1 MKRTERLFL
10 ERAGKVLTVSDADK
24 DSLSAILDPSRIS
37 TIPTGVD
44 TDYFRSSNLPQL
56 PHSIVFVGSMDW
68 MPNED
73 GILFFMERIFPL
85 VRKTLQCATIK
96 IVGRDPSAKLI
107 RALQQY
113 SQVTLTGRVDDI
125 RPYLDEAEVC
135 IVPLRVGSGTRLKIF
150 EAMSMG
156 KAVVT
161 TTLGAEGLP
170 VTDGNNVLVANTE
183 KDFADAVIRLM
194 QDAGLRSRI
203 GRAARTLVEREYSW
217 RSVGDTF
224 ARSVEDFLAHDRP
237 LGAAAD

>member
-1 MKRTERLFL
+1 
-10 ERAGKVLTVSDADK
+10 
-24 DSLSAILDPSRIS
+24 
-37 TIPTGVD
+37 
-44 TDYFRSSNLPQL
+44 
-56 PHSIVFVGSMDW
+56 
-68 MPNED
+68 
-73 GILFFMERIFPL
+73 
-85 VRKTLQCATIK
+85 
-96 IVGRDPSAKLI
+96 
-107 RALQQY
+107 
-113 SQVTLTGRVDDI
+113 
-125 RPYLDEAEVC
+125 
-135 IVPLRVGSGTRLKIF
+135 
-150 EAMSMG
+150 MG